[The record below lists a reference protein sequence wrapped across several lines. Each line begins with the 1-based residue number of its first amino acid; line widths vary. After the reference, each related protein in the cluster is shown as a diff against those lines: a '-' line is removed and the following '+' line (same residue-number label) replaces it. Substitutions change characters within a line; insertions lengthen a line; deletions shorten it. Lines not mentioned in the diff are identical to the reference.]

1 MKKAAKV
8 LQDEKAKIEEQERII
23 EEKVTEQQIRDRSQE
38 EQINAAIRKFEQQE
52 IKKGK
57 LEEESVFLSAEE
69 DSFVDIDDEIE
80 LDSRDDAI
88 FDEPDEQMDLQAPQ
102 SDMDDNL

>member
-57 LEEESVFLSAEE
+57 VEEESVFLSAQE
-69 DSFVDIDDEIE
+69 DSFGDIDDEIE

-88 FDEPDEQMDLQAPQ
+88 FDEPDDQMDLQAPQ
-102 SDMDDNL
+102 SDIDDNL